1 MKTFRATFRKKDGS
15 IREMF
20 FAKLKDLP
28 PEFLAGKVKG
38 KSSPPLKEGTEL
50 VWDLDLNEF
59 RIVNWTTVLGDV
71 DEKEEN
77 IVL

>member
-1 MKTFRATFRKKDGS
+1 MKTYRATFRKKDGS

-28 PEFLAGKVKG
+28 PDFLAGKVKG
-38 KSSPPLKEGTEL
+38 KGPPPLKEGAEL
-50 VWDLDLNEF
+50 VWDLDVNEF
-59 RIVNWTTVLGDV
+59 RIVNWTTILGEV
-71 DEKEEN
+71 QEKELN